1 MPTIETKDGAV
12 SFDAWSYRLQGA
24 RGANVDPASIAAL
37 DAGLVVIDH
46 SRDGSGAGA
55 FTPGEVAAMQG
66 TGADRKIL
74 LAYISI
80 GESED
85 FRDYWDEAWTKGGS
99 AGGALRPGA
108 PDWLG
113 PLNPEWPDSR
123 KVRYWDEDW
132 QAITI
137 DRIEAMA
144 EQGFDGAY
152 LDIVD
157 AYYFWA
163 HEVRD
168 KDREPGDPKSG
179 SDAAARMID
188 FIVELSAA
196 ARAINP
202 DFVLV
207 QQNAAFLLNDL
218 VHDTGGKA
226 KPDDSRIAALHG
238 VVAGIAMEDL
248 YLRGGKDED
257 NRFRPDKA
265 TIAEVLEAYA
275 GQGEFVLSVDYVR
288 KPGLIE
294 KYFARAE
301 DDGFLPYA
309 APTREL
315 DRVATTGTSGAD
327 TVAGG
332 AGGDRIYGRGGD
344 DGLSGNAGRDL
355 LMGNRGDDRLAGD
368 DGDDRLFGGA
378 GADEIA
384 GGAGRDVLAGG
395 RGGDTFVFA
404 PGDGRDVIAD
414 WGRDDRIDLTAFAAE
429 RAEVG
434 VKAHADGTLVRI
446 DGVRILIEDVPRSEF
461 DKDSDLIV

>member
-1 MPTIETKDGAV
+1 MPVIETSDGAV
-12 SFDAWSYRLQGA
+12 AFESWSYRLQGA
-24 RGANVDPASIAAL
+24 GGKAL
-37 DAGLVVIDH
+37 DVEDIATLDARLVVTDY
-46 SRDGSGAGA
+46 SRDGSGEGA
-55 FTPGEVAAMQG
+55 FTPAEVAAMQG
-66 TGADRKIL
+66 AGPDRKIV

-85 FRDYWDEAWTKGGS
+85 FRAYWNEDWTKGGS
-99 AGGALRPGA
+99 ADGALRPGA

-132 QAITI
+132 KAVAVDWIETI
-137 DRIEAMA
+137 AG
-144 EQGFDGAY
+144 QGFDGAY

-168 KDREPGDPKSG
+168 KDLKPGDPESG
-179 SDAAARMID
+179 SEAAARMID

-207 QQNAAFLLNDL
+207 QQNAPFLLNDL
-218 VHDTGGKA
+218 VHDTGGKP
-226 KPDDSRIAALHG
+226 KPDDARVAALHAAI
-238 VVAGIAMEDL
+238 AGIAIEDL

-265 TIAEVLEAYA
+265 TIAEVIEAYA
-275 GQGEFVLSVDYVR
+275 GQGEFVLSVDYVQ

-294 KYFARAE
+294 KYLANAE

-309 APTREL
+309 APYREL
-315 DRVATTGTSGAD
+315 DRVATTGTGGGD
-327 TVAGG
+327 TLAGG
-332 AGGDRIYGRGGD
+332 TSGDRMYGRGGD
-344 DGLSGNAGRDL
+344 DDLSGNAGRDL
-355 LMGNRGDDRLAGD
+355 VMGNRGNDRLAGD
-368 DGDDRLFGGA
+368 DGDDRLHGGA

-384 GGAGRDVLAGG
+384 GGSGRDLLWGG
-395 RGGDTFVFA
+395 KGADTFVFA
-404 PGDGRDVIAD
+404 RSDGRDVVAD
-414 WGRDDRIDLTAFAAE
+414 WGPRDRIDLSAFGAE
-429 RAEVG
+429 RADVRLRT
-434 VKAHADGTLVRI
+434 HDDGTLVRL
-446 DGVRILIEDVPRSEF
+446 DGVRILIEDVRRSEL
-461 DKDSDLIV
+461 DKDADLIV